1 MGPVEVVLAPW
12 RAVRV
17 LARAAEDLN
26 AVAER
31 ARRDPD
37 PVEEARKRLDALFT
51 ELETLIVAI
60 RKVDA
65 SAVALGAGG
74 EDLLLA
80 TRSLNSTARAI
91 ETGGRELRRT
101 GEVLDEHTQQL
112 TTGGQDLTA
121 VTKDLADSLRVLR
134 AALPRLLEGSRA
146 WNSSRNRLRRWRRRS
161 SRCRALPR
169 ESGECRTACP
179 VKADARRFAGAAARG
194 AASGVARLD
203 SVLTVPPLGFD
214 RRGCDRVLPAR
225 ALRRVA

>member
-1 MGPVEVVLAPW
+1 MIGPIEVILAPW

-37 PVEEARKRLDALFT
+37 PVEQARERLDALFT
-51 ELETLIVAI
+51 ELETLIAGI

-101 GEVLDEHTQQL
+101 GDVLDEHTQEL
-112 TTGGQDLTA
+112 ITGGQDLTA
-121 VTKDLADSLRVLR
+121 VAKDLADSLRVLR
-134 AALPRLLEGSRA
+134 VALPRLLEG
-146 WNSSRNRLRRWRRRS
+146 
-161 SRCRALPR
+161 
-169 ESGECRTACP
+169 
-179 VKADARRFAGAAARG
+179 
-194 AASGVARLD
+194 LD
-203 SVLTVPPLGFD
+203 SVEQLEESVETVAETVEPLQGVAKGVGRVSD
-214 RRGCDRVLPAR
+214 RLSRQS
-225 ALRRVA
+225 